1 MKKRIKNQG
10 YLIFIEKTAK
20 WEIMIPKSIIEKMKE
35 NNVYIYIR
43 NIDREFSGE
52 LKDITNDNIIL
63 LQDKYN
69 NLIHIP
75 LDLVDVITER
85 H

>member
-1 MKKRIKNQG
+1 MFTKS
-10 YLIFIEKTAK
+10 LVEKF
-20 WEIMIPKSIIEKMKE
+20 KS

-43 NIDREFSGE
+43 NIDREFSGVLE
-52 LKDITNDNIIL
+52 EVTSDNIIVL
-63 LQDKYN
+63 KDKYN

-85 H
+85 Q